1 MWLQSL
7 LPLSAVG
14 FLEVEVTSVPS
25 KTDVMREI
33 AAAVSMTTIAPW
45 LVVLTWIFKF

>member
-14 FLEVEVTSVPS
+14 FLEVEVTSVPN
-25 KTDVMREI
+25 KTDVMHEF
-33 AAAVSMTTIAPW
+33 AAAV
-45 LVVLTWIFKF
+45 VLTRIFKF